1 LLRPSGT
8 VPPSCLKRLRARSS
22 SAWVASAVNGV
33 FSDGF
38 TRGKIYFPI
47 RNEDGS
53 ISGFIGYADGQL
65 KVPPQ
70 WIGTNAVT
78 FPKKSA

>member
-1 LLRPSGT
+1 MAAF
-8 VPPSCLKRLRARSS
+8 LKAEGYPDGIPR
-22 SAWVASAVNGV
+22 SAVVSALGLTEQ
-33 FSDGF
+33 DATRLQIGF
-38 TRGKIYFPI
+38 TRGNPI

-70 WIGTNAVT
+70 WIGTNVVT